1 VTGEPLIQRPD
12 DREDVVLARLKQY
25 ERESRPVIDF
35 YEYISKQINDLS
47 ISNSNYSFLK

>member
-25 ERESRPVIDF
+25 EKDSRPVIDF
-35 YEYISKQINDLS
+35 YEYIFQQR
-47 ISNSNYSFLK
+47 